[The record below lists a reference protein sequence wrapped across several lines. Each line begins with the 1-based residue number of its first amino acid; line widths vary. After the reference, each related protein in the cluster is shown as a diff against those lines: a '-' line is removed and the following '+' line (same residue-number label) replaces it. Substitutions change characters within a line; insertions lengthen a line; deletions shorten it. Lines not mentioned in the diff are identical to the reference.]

1 VRGASVP
8 PLRRKTL
15 SPRFFR
21 RGFAAIITERA
32 RDWHALAP
40 AGGGIV
46 KVNLIPSTVA
56 GSDPCQFLS
65 SAIINDTIG
74 IDAGCI
80 GFYLTPQQQAK
91 IRHVFVSHTHM
102 DHIASLPIYVENA
115 YEAKPDCVTIHG
127 SSDVLDCVQKDIF
140 NDRIWPDFIAL
151 SKGSVPPFVKMAL
164 FEAGQTVEIDGVRI
178 SAVAINH
185 VVPTVAYILSD
196 ANGSIGFVSDTA
208 QTDEV
213 WQRLNALPDLKA
225 VFLEATF
232 PDNMAWLADISK
244 HLTPKT
250 FALEIAKLNRP
261 VRVIAVHIKARFR
274 AQVVAELQALG
285 MPNLEIGRFDA
296 PYVF

>member
-1 VRGASVP
+1 MSG
-8 PLRRKTL
+8 
-15 SPRFFR
+15 RFFR
-21 RGFAAIITERA
+21 RTFLAIITERA
-32 RDWHALAP
+32 RASHAGVP

-46 KVNLIPSTVA
+46 KISLIPSTVA
-56 GSDPCQFLS
+56 GSEPCQFLS
-65 SAIINDTIG
+65 SAVVNETIG
-74 IDAGCI
+74 IDAGCV

-115 YEAKPDCVTIHG
+115 YEAKPDCVAIHG
-127 SSDVLDCVQKDIF
+127 SSDVIDCVQKDVF
-140 NDRIWPDFIAL
+140 NNRVWPDFIAL
-151 SKGSVPPFVKMAL
+151 SQGSAPPFVKMVP

-178 SAVAINH
+178 TAVAINH

-196 ANGSIGFVSDTA
+196 KGGSVGFVSDTA
-208 QTDEV
+208 QTDEI

-232 PDNMAWLADISK
+232 PDGMAWLADISK

-250 FALEIAKLNRP
+250 FALEVAKLSRP
-261 VRVIAVHIKARFR
+261 VRIIAVHIKARFR

-285 MPNLEIGRFDA
+285 LPNLEIGRFDV